1 MKKIRRVLKSEEFQM
16 IINRKRFVTSPSL
29 VVYVVDRKENI
40 SRIGISVGKRVGNA
54 VMRNK
59 CKRQL
64 RMMLDELIPYTDTR
78 DYIILARAQYFEFS
92 YEENKKQLE
101 NLLEKLKIK
110 KK

>member
-1 MKKIRRVLKSEEFQM
+1 MRKARRVLKSQEFQQIM
-16 IINRKRFVTSPSL
+16 NKKRFASSPSL
-29 VVYVVDRKENI
+29 VVYVKEKKENI
-40 SRIGISVGKRVGNA
+40 SRIGLSVGKRVGNA

-64 RMMLDELIPYTDTR
+64 RMMLDELIPYTDKR